1 MAPSRRARS
10 QAGLVL
16 AGAVVI
22 AGGVGVAVVEWL
34 GFPKGSVWIV
44 VALTVVLVVVIR
56 GLTRRRS

>member
-1 MAPSRRARS
+1 MASPPRARS
-10 QAGLVL
+10 RAGLVL

-44 VALTVVLVVVIR
+44 VAVTVVLVVVIR
-56 GLTRRRS
+56 SVSSR

>member
-1 MAPSRRARS
+1 
-10 QAGLVL
+10 LVL

-44 VALTVVLVVVIR
+44 VAVTVALVVVIR
-56 GLTRRRS
+56 KSSR

>member
-1 MAPSRRARS
+1 MAPSRHARS

-22 AGGVGVAVVEWL
+22 AGGVGVGVVEGL

-44 VALTVVLVVVIR
+44 VALTVALVVVIR
-56 GLTRRRS
+56 GVTRRRS

>member
-1 MAPSRRARS
+1 MAPSRHARW

-22 AGGVGVAVVEWL
+22 AGGVGVGVVEWL

-44 VALTVVLVVVIR
+44 VALTVTLVVGIR
-56 GLTRRRS
+56 GLSRRGS

>member
-1 MAPSRRARS
+1 MPPPPRARS
-10 QAGLVL
+10 RAGLVL

-44 VALTVVLVVVIR
+44 VAVTVALVVVIR
-56 GLTRRRS
+56 KSSR

>member
-1 MAPSRRARS
+1 MTPPRQARS
-10 QAGLVL
+10 RAGLVL

-44 VALTVVLVVVIR
+44 VAVTVAFVVVIR
-56 GLTRRRS
+56 GVTRRR